1 MDTNSIALLASLAS
15 AAVAL
20 YAVLSR
26 RPKEAAE
33 TGKAKAEAQSV
44 IIENLQA
51 EVARLEKRVLEL
63 ERQNELQQGIVHD
76 QDATIATLQET
87 LDGAMAR
94 IETLEREK
102 EAANREIEKLKRE
115 NGRLREQLR
124 QYAAHN
130 GLELD

>member
-1 MDTNSIALLASLAS
+1 MDTNAVALLTSLVS

-20 YAVLSR
+20 YAVLSQ

-33 TGKAKAEAQSV
+33 AGKAKAEAQSV
-44 IIENLQA
+44 IIENLQD

-63 ERQNELQQGIVHD
+63 ERFNELRQARIRD
-76 QDATIATLQET
+76 LDATIEVLQET
-87 LDGAMAR
+87 LDSAMDR

-102 EAANREIEKLKRE
+102 EAANCEIEKLKRE